1 MACKY
6 LKSCPSKTDWCKEA
20 PKEPDSNCIVFIL
33 TAYDNL
39 KDNISFDE
47 FQKTVRKMTDTGT
60 TAFIP
65 LYEAETKISEIA
77 ELHSYHYLS
86 NGEKY
91 IPNQAIIKE
100 KLGCLLWNIA
110 EYCSLNGWKLE
121 EIVKQTYRIDGEK
134 ENGND

>member
-1 MACKY
+1 MELLIGYA
-6 LKSCPSKTDWCKEA
+6 
-20 PKEPDSNCIVFIL
+20 
-33 TAYDNL
+33 
-39 KDNISFDE
+39 KDTNKKLIIQRIE
-47 FQKTVRKMTDTGT
+47 NE
-60 TAFIP
+60 
-65 LYEAETKISEIA
+65 EAETKISEIA